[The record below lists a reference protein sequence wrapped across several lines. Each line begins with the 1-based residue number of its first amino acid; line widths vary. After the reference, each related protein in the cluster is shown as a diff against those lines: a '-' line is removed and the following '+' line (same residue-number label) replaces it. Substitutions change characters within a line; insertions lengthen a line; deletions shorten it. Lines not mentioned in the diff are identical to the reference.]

1 MLSTTTRPFCAF
13 VGGARRPLLPNPA
26 KPRPHAV
33 HPAERGRVHCP
44 VGKIHV
50 CLLVRIETRWRTGA
64 VWVEACSAVPWSR
77 RTPHPASSARRLS
90 SSSRTRARA
99 PVRASVWP
107 AGIARAEAGLLR
119 YEGRSPNRR
128 HRRRHCCCRR
138 RRLREACLQL
148 ELRK

>member
-1 MLSTTTRPFCAF
+1 MLSLVEPDARYCRIRLSHAPTPFIRPREGVSIVPSENPCVSSRENRDPLEDRSG
-13 VGGARRPLLPNPA
+13 VGGSVFRSFLVPAHAAPRLLGPQA
-26 KPRPHAV
+26 
-33 HPAERGRVHCP
+33 
-44 VGKIHV
+44 
-50 CLLVRIETRWRTGA
+50 LLEFA
-64 VWVEACSAVPWSR
+64 DA
-77 RTPHPASSARRLS
+77 
-90 SSSRTRARA
+90 RARA